1 MTGYFKK
8 VLTPWDSQPQE
19 PVLID
24 TGNPLTQGFTSF
36 LYPIDGILFDA
47 CGSLQNNA
55 FTAITD
61 GVSKIG
67 KNLEFNGTTSGV
79 NFGDVETVNFA
90 GAYSIFVLFRPDAQS
105 GARREMLLAKDVLG
119 GRQFSIELNPK
130 GTSGAAVG
138 QTAAIGHTRWSSG
151 AAFYQKYSNA
161 NVISNGNWYSL
172 LIGSTDGSTDI
183 VAYLN
188 GADLSLSAGSGSATG
203 LVVNT
208 ATALTAG
215 RRAYVGAEDYF
226 DGGIAAIGIA
236 NVAPSALLAKALYEN
251 PYQLL
256 EGEQRQVWV
265 PTSAGG
271 SPTVV
276 TLDPAAFN
284 LTPQGTQNTLGTTLT
299 ASALNFTAQDVQN
312 NVINNLTAAAF
323 DFVAHDIAAENAST
337 ATVTLDT
344 ATFDFVANDNQN
356 ALYAELSAATCDF
369 ISNDAQ
375 PLTAHSL
382 DVCAFD
388 FVGQDTQNTLGLL
401 LENAIFDFVTRPIT
415 AGDPLAPT
423 TGRATNMMLMGV
435 GN

>member
-1 MTGYFKK
+1 MSGYFKK

-47 CGSLQNNA
+47 CGSLKNNA

-161 NVISNGNWYSL
+161 NVIANGNWYSL
-172 LIGSTDGSTDI
+172 LIGSTDGSTDM
-183 VAYLN
+183 VAYLD

-208 ATALTAG
+208 TTALTAG

-236 NVAPSALLAKALYEN
+236 NVAPSASLAKALYEN

-256 EGEQRQVWV
+256 EGEQRRVWV
-265 PTSAGG
+265 PTGG
-271 SPTVV
+271 TSPTVI

-312 NVINNLTAAAF
+312 SVTNNLTAATF

-356 ALYAELSAATCDF
+356 ALYAELSTPAFDF
-369 ISNDAQ
+369 VPNDTQNLLAQ
-375 PLTAHSL
+375 ELTTGT
-382 DVCAFD
+382 FD

-401 LENAIFDFVTRPIT
+401 LENAIFDFVTRSIT